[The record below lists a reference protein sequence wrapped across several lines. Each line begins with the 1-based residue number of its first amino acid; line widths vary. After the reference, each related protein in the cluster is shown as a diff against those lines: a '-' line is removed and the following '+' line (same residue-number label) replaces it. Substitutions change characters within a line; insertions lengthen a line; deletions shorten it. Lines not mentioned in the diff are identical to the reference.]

1 MSQNESKAEKVFIFD
16 TTLRDGQQCPGAGMT
31 PEKNFEYARLAA
43 EARIDILEAGFPS
56 ASDTDFD
63 IVKTIAEEYRGSH
76 DSPIVCGLSQLRSD
90 QVDRTM
96 LALEPGKG
104 RARVH
109 IYLPVDPNLM
119 VASLGEMAKDK
130 NSLIKLTHAE
140 ISKAVREGF
149 EVEFS
154 PEGYSRVGRNF
165 GFCADLIAAAVD
177 AGATIINCPDT
188 IGGASTF
195 EGEHYFVKNMLR
207 HKERIDREFPNNSIV
222 WSTHCHNDL
231 GLALA
236 NSIEAVHSGPA
247 RQIEG
252 CINGIGERAGNV
264 SIEQCVMVLECF
276 GLLMTPRLYSGVDT
290 TKLKALS
297 DFIAKNML
305 PRQPHWP
312 ICGDNAAKHSSG
324 GHTNAIINDPLAYQ
338 PFDPRRVGKTISF
351 VFGPLS
357 GSNHAQKIIEDVGY
371 RCSEDEKTEITSYL
385 KGIYADRRKGITD
398 EELLEGYKRYRSP
411 IIIEDIEYARIK
423 GKATLNMTGK
433 FFGRDGTFCEEMEG
447 VDSALT
453 ALKMLIDREYPGL
466 SLELYTSQSTNA
478 SIHATGVTFIVL
490 KDGQGRT
497 FRGRGEDRD
506 TQISAMKALIDATNL
521 AYIEANY
528 RIKSYEGPNT
538 VEAFA

>member
-1 MSQNESKAEKVFIFD
+1 MNNVEDPASKIFIFD
-16 TTLRDGQQCPGAGMT
+16 TTLRDGQQCPGAGMV

-43 EARIDILEAGFPS
+43 DAKIDILEAGFPS

-63 IVKTIAEEYRGSH
+63 IVKTIAEEFGGLH
-76 DSPIVCGLSQLRSD
+76 DKPVVCGLSQLRPD

-96 LALEPGKG
+96 EALTPGKN

-119 VASLGEMAKDK
+119 MASLGERAKDK
-130 NSLIKLTHAE
+130 KGLINLLAAE
-140 ISKAVREGF
+140 IRKVASEGF
-149 EVEFS
+149 EIEFS

-165 GFCADLIAAAVD
+165 SFCGDLIAAAVD

-195 EGEHYFVKNMLR
+195 EGERYFVNNMILHKN
-207 HKERIDREFPNNSIV
+207 RIDKEFPNRKII

-236 NSIEAVHSGPA
+236 NSIEAIHRGPA
-247 RQIEG
+247 RQLEG

-276 GLLMTPRLYSGVDT
+276 GPLMTPRLYTGVDT
-290 TKLKALS
+290 TKLKMLS
-297 DFIAKNML
+297 DFTSKHML

-312 ICGDNAAKHSSG
+312 ICGDNAACHSSG
-324 GHTNAIINDPLAYQ
+324 GHTNAIINDPHAYQ

-371 RCSEDEKTEITSYL
+371 RCDETEKIEITNYL
-385 KGIYADRRKGITD
+385 KEFYADRRKGITD
-398 EELLEGYKRYRSP
+398 EELLAGYKRFRSP
-411 IIIEDIEYARIK
+411 ILVEDIEYARTK
-423 GKATLNMTGK
+423 GKAMLTLSGK
-433 FFGRDGTFCEEMEG
+433 FFGREGIFSEEIEG
-447 VDSALT
+447 ADSALA
-453 ALKMLIDREYPGL
+453 ALKVLIDREYPGL
-466 SLELYTSQSTNA
+466 SLEHYASQSTNP
-478 SIHATGVTFIVL
+478 SIHSIGVSTIIL
-490 KDGQGRT
+490 KDRQGRS
-497 FRGRGEDRD
+497 FQGIGENRD
-506 TQISAMKALIDATNL
+506 TQISAMNALIDATNI
-521 AYIEANY
+521 AYIETHY
-528 RIKSYEGPNT
+528 RISPAVHNELMG
-538 VEAFA
+538 EIA